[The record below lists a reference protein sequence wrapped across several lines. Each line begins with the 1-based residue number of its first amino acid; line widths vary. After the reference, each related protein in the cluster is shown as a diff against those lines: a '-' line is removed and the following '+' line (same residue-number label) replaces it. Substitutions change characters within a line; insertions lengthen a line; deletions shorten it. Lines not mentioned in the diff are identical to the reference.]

1 MLRISNWVLFWG
13 YVAMLV
19 CVGASGI
26 VIAAWEL
33 PTVFDVHLDSL
44 SPVERAT
51 MTSQYRFLK
60 GMELAFGVYG
70 VAYWREIFSS
80 RKANMVFLSG
90 LSCGVTARLLSIV
103 LDGWP
108 SPIFLAF
115 LLLELA
121 CGVVVF
127 LYSRRTLVSP

>member
-13 YVAMLV
+13 YVTMIV

-33 PTVFDVHLDSL
+33 PTVFDVHLDL
-44 SPVERAT
+44 LAPVERAT
-51 MTSQYRFLK
+51 FLGQYRFLK
-60 GMELAFGVYG
+60 SMEFAFGVYC
-70 VAYWREIFSS
+70 VVYWREIFSS
-80 RKANMVFLSG
+80 RKANVVFLTG
-90 LSCGVTARLLSIV
+90 LSGGVTARLLSTV
-103 LDGWP
+103 LDGWS
-108 SPIFLAF
+108 SPVFIAF
-115 LLLELA
+115 LVLEFA